1 MKDREGGLGG
11 MEKRALLIVLSLFI
25 VLFAGCAVQS
35 TPVLN
40 NTDLSRFDFS
50 QAASLK
56 EGSACAT
63 YVLGLGPF
71 GSASVMD
78 AIKEGKIKT
87 VKVVDYKH
95 TWLLLVSKDCV
106 TVYGDE

>member
-1 MKDREGGLGG
+1 MKQQKVYLTL
-11 MEKRALLIVLSLFI
+11 AAVVLLIS
-25 VLFAGCAVQS
+25 GCALQS
-35 TPVLN
+35 SQVLN

-50 QAASLK
+50 DAASLK

-71 GSASVMD
+71 GNVSVME
-78 AIKEGKIKT
+78 AIKAGGIKT

-106 TVYGDE
+106 VVYGNE